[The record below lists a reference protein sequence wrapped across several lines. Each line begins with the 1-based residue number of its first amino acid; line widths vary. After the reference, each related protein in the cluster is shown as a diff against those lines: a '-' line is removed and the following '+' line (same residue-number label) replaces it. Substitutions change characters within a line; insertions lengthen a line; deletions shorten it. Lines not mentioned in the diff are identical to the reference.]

1 MSIKNYY
8 QSISFNNEGC
18 GYLEYGDL
26 ASARDCFRQ
35 ALQFMTVAI
44 VEAQSE
50 NSGVELQLF
59 DTGERHSFIQWSA
72 LPHIPLHIPG
82 DSFLYQRAVLIN
94 NVNKGLRVVEPTVFE
109 LSEESSM
116 IVYNIGLSIHLMA
129 MSSNQAKLLHEAI
142 GFYKIA
148 EGIRSRR
155 VQPRMPELLD
165 LAIYNNMGHI
175 EHEMVN
181 YDQAR
186 MYFQV
191 LREALIIFCREGLV
205 TFIAEQDSNGFV
217 LNASMQDV
225 TLAAAA

>member
-8 QSISFNNEGC
+8 QSIALNNEGC
-18 GYLEYGDL
+18 GYLEYGEL
-26 ASARDCFRQ
+26 ATARDCFRK

-50 NSGVELQLF
+50 NGVEQHVF

-72 LPHIPLHIPG
+72 LPHIPLHLPG

-94 NVNKGLRVVEPTVFE
+94 NDFERIREVEPSVFE

-116 IVYNIGLSIHLMA
+116 IVYNIGLSYHLLAISRNQTRLLDEA
-129 MSSNQAKLLHEAI
+129 M

-155 VQPRMPELLD
+155 PQPRMPELLD
-165 LAIYNNMGHI
+165 LAIYNNMGNV

-181 YDQAR
+181 YEQAR
-186 MYFQV
+186 TYFRV
-191 LREALIIFCREGLV
+191 LREALIIFCREGFV